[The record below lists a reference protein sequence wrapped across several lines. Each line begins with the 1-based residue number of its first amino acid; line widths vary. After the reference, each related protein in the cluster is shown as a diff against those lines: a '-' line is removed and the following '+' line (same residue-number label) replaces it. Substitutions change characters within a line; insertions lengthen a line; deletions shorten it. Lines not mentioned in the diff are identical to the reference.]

1 MERLLQ
7 GKIQSVLAF
16 LHTVVQAAVKGLLAR
31 SDPSPKRF
39 FKGRDSIMVVVP
51 CGSCSYD
58 KMNLALAG
66 LNPLIGGSGVWCKTP
81 DSPCN
86 FILGSIAH
94 FGRKVFEER

>member
-1 MERLLQ
+1 MRGAFWLDRCKKMERLLQ

-16 LHTVVQAAVKGLLAR
+16 LQTVVQAAVKGLLAR

-39 FKGRDSIMVVVP
+39 FKGRGCIMVVVP

-66 LNPLIGGSGVWCKTP
+66 LNPLIGG
-81 DSPCN
+81 
-86 FILGSIAH
+86 ILPLRHLARSEVKH
-94 FGRKVFEER
+94 VV